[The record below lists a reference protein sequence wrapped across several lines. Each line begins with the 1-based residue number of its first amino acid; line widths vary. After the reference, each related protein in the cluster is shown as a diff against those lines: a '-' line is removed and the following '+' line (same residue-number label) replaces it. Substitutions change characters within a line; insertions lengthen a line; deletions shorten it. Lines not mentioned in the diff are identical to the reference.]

1 MEFGVNGN
9 ETGDPAVNAE
19 EVEDL
24 VKGTTVVPQDA
35 AVALHPVELT
45 YTVGLADLEVLVTVK
60 VIAVLG

>member
-19 EVEDL
+19 AVDDL
-24 VKGTTVVPQDA
+24 VNGTTVVPQDA

-45 YTVGLADLEVLVTVK
+45 YTVGLAGLEVLVTVK